1 MGEKEGESLVGDL
14 LVCRYANNWPEEAV
28 NAEKGKVI
36 EKSARP
42 SASAARVYYPL
53 SVLAGVLLDR

>member
-42 SASAARVYYPL
+42 SAARVYYPL